1 MIQVALRVYRLQLYA
16 IFSGLLLM
24 WTITPFGK
32 QVTGFGIGLAVS
44 AYCLWLLARRVEK
57 LGRSIVLKEKAPGLG
72 VLNRF
77 AAAILGAIIMYEIE
91 HEMEMWA
98 FGTGILGGHFLMI
111 ANLAYANM
119 QLVKEEEKRREKA
132 SNNIE
137 L

>member
-1 MIQVALRVYRLQLYA
+1 MIQVALRVYRLQLYV

-57 LGRSIVLKEKAPGLG
+57 LGKSIVMKEKAPGLG

-98 FGTGILGGHFLMI
+98 FGTGILGGHF
-111 ANLAYANM
+111 
-119 QLVKEEEKRREKA
+119 
-132 SNNIE
+132 
-137 L
+137 

>member
-1 MIQVALRVYRLQLYA
+1 MIQVALRVYRLQLYT

-24 WTITPFGK
+24 WGVTPFSK

-57 LGRSIVLKEKAPGLG
+57 IGRSIVLKEKVPGIG

-119 QLVKEEEKRREKA
+119 QLVKEEEEQRKKIA
-132 SNNIE
+132 QDSK
-137 L
+137 

>member
-1 MIQVALRVYRLQLYA
+1 MLIQMALRVYRLQLYM
-16 IFSGLLLM
+16 IFSGLLLIG
-24 WTITPFGK
+24 TITPFSK

-57 LGRSIVLKEKAPGLG
+57 IGRNIILKKRVPGIG
-72 VLNRF
+72 ILNRF

-119 QLVKEEEKRREKA
+119 QLVKEENKKK
-132 SNNIE
+132 
-137 L
+137 

>member
-1 MIQVALRVYRLQLYA
+1 
-16 IFSGLLLM
+16 M
-24 WTITPFGK
+24 WAITPFGK

-57 LGRSIVLKEKAPGLG
+57 LGRSIVMKEKAPGLG

-119 QLVKEEEKRREKA
+119 QLVKEEEKQREQA
-132 SNNIE
+132 SKNIE

>member
-1 MIQVALRVYRLQLYA
+1 LIQEALRVYRLQLYV

-32 QVTGFGIGLAVS
+32 QV
-44 AYCLWLLARRVEK
+44 EK
-57 LGRSIVLKEKAPGLG
+57 LGKSIVMKKKAPGLG

-119 QLVKEEEKRREKA
+119 QLVKEEEKQREHA
-132 SNNIE
+132 SKNIE

>member
-1 MIQVALRVYRLQLYA
+1 MIEVALRVYRLQLYM
-16 IFSGLLLM
+16 IFSGLLLL
-24 WTITPFGK
+24 WTITPFSK

-57 LGRSIVLKEKAPGLG
+57 IGKSIVLKQRAPGLG
-72 VLNRF
+72 ILNRF
-77 AAAILGAIIMYEIE
+77 AAILGAIIMYEIE

-119 QLVKEEEKRREKA
+119 RLVRKEEEKRKKSA
-132 SNNIE
+132 QDSK
-137 L
+137 

>member
-1 MIQVALRVYRLQLYA
+1 MIEVALRVYKLQLYM
-16 IFSGLLLM
+16 IFSGLLLL
-24 WTITPFGK
+24 WTITPFSK

-57 LGRSIVLKEKAPGLG
+57 IGKSIVLKQRAPGLG
-72 VLNRF
+72 ILNRF

-111 ANLAYANM
+111 VNLAYANM
-119 QLVKEEEKRREKA
+119 QLAKEEEKQRGKNERNLK
-132 SNNIE
+132 
-137 L
+137 